1 MIIRLNLKKL
11 TKLNSS
17 LFFLGI
23 IGYIASIISA
33 FWVYSLVS
41 DDLPN
46 DVNNCLML
54 LVFGFTGLAV
64 WFMHHAACAFWNLVS
79 IANKDDGDSQ

>member
-11 TKLNSS
+11 IKLNSS
-17 LFFLGI
+17 LFLLGI
-23 IGYIASIISA
+23 IGYIGSIISA

-54 LVFGFTGLAV
+54 LIVCFVGMGI
-64 WFMHHAACAFWNLVS
+64 WFMWNAANAFWKLVS
-79 IANKDDGDSQ
+79 DANKDDAK